1 MQKSTSKEK
10 LEPIHENM
18 QEMVEEDM
26 HRCDEL
32 DQVGVARLQSINTL
46 VSEEMDAASLAP
58 SSDVYDAALAPGHE
72 VCGVALAPGH
82 ETCET
87 ALAPGRE
94 MEMNVKTVDCEEI
107 MGVDQ
112 LPICSVRGGQDIVVQ
127 IGQSVELKASPVGNI
142 RRKKVSKVFPIFTSK
157 LYTDKQIQNYD
168 NSRGKINT
176 LLFTPSKLRKLCK
189 ESNTVTGS
197 SDANFVDNLQSEI
210 SESPAKRRK
219 YCDKGQSTKMAATGD

>member
-58 SSDVYDAALAPGHE
+58 SSDVYDAALAPG
-72 VCGVALAPGH
+72 
-82 ETCET
+82 
-87 ALAPGRE
+87 RE
-94 MEMNVKTVDCEEI
+94 MEMNAKTVDCEEI

-112 LPICSVRGGQDIVVQ
+112 LPMCSIRGGQDIVVQ

-157 LYTDKQIQNYD
+157 LHTDTQVQNYD
-168 NSRGKINT
+168 NPRGKLNT
-176 LLFTPSKLRKLCK
+176 LLFTPSKLRKLYN
-189 ESNTVTGS
+189 ESNTMTGS

-219 YCDKGQSTKMAATGD
+219 YCENGSVSQNGSN